1 LTEPAEEALEGSI
14 MATSETK
21 VALAN
26 LEIIALRLIVIKHRH
41 LASLGAIVTLIA
53 LPLSPVT
60 E

>member
-1 LTEPAEEALEGSI
+1 